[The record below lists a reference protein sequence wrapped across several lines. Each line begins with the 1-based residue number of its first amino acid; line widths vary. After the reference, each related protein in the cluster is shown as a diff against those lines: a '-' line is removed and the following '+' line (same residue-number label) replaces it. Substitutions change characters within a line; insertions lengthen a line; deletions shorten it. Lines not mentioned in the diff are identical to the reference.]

1 MKTLK
6 YNQNLIVIVAN
17 KHVNVQKNRN
27 SSFKVITSTLN
38 NLSPFNA
45 TKANI
50 EEAMQEEDD
59 YVEEAMLFIYNEYGQ
74 LIKEF
79 ETFMLDDYERE
90 CFNFQ
95 VYDFCVDEENDHMYL
110 STKQYGILRF
120 DIKNKNYYFED
131 ILFNGRLDLSELFS
145 AQNMHKCQ
153 ATCLNLIENE
163 KNFSCSMKTTGKRR
177 LIFNDRLFKRI
188 ISVQVDLNVQF
199 NESQNFESNFSM
211 KLRTNLIK
219 CNINAGLT
227 LDQRFVRQMISTETE
242 LICLFDDLNL
252 INIYDLKTLLL
263 KRSNNKKI
271 NLTSRLKNSF
281 CLALDSYDSLYSTD
295 GECIFNLDYIEF
307 KSNKRIRPLIKK
319 GENLSHIISWMSIL
333 TNSKLVLL
341 SDAVQME
348 NSFLFILKPVTTNS
362 LVSPSVNKTVDS
374 KNMPPRVDNENSEWT
389 NVPLSVAN

>member
-1 MKTLK
+1 
-6 YNQNLIVIVAN
+6 
-17 KHVNVQKNRN
+17 
-27 SSFKVITSTLN
+27 
-38 NLSPFNA
+38 
-45 TKANI
+45 
-50 EEAMQEEDD
+50 
-59 YVEEAMLFIYNEYGQ
+59 
-74 LIKEF
+74 
-79 ETFMLDDYERE
+79 
-90 CFNFQ
+90 
-95 VYDFCVDEENDHMYL
+95 
-110 STKQYGILRF
+110 
-120 DIKNKNYYFED
+120 
-131 ILFNGRLDLSELFS
+131 
-145 AQNMHKCQ
+145 
-153 ATCLNLIENE
+153 
-163 KNFSCSMKTTGKRR
+163 
-177 LIFNDRLFKRI
+177 
-188 ISVQVDLNVQF
+188 
-199 NESQNFESNFSM
+199 M